1 MARNKENKLEQL
13 SMFDIHLPPNGEK
26 EVREIISKEPV
37 EVIPQPE
44 VKNQEI
50 VNLARVPD
58 SEFRATEHKPPTV
71 ADIIKTIEKGAYKI
85 GTHELLSDVFQCG
98 AIAVSN
104 QFDFRRA
111 PQREKTYKQI
121 MGKHDKN
128 GQMLILEIFSMIYSL
143 LSQQIFTN
151 VGFNDYLGELHMKS
165 NTSNSKAGQFFTP
178 YHVSKLCAGISV
190 DPNIVNECG
199 DADKILTLNEPA
211 CGSGGMVLA
220 AADIMYN
227 RHHLNI
233 SRNLLVVCS
242 DIDTRCVHMAYLQLG
257 LAGIPAIVCHQDT
270 LSLKTW
276 DVWETPACIMQRN
289 RFRNFIKAKE
299 KVK

>member
-1 MARNKENKLEQL
+1 METKTIYISGKISGDPFYKDKFKRAKEQL
-13 SMFDIHLPPNGEK
+13 LNDPKVNWIVINPAELPDGFTYEQYMRIDIAL
-26 EVREIISKEPV
+26 
-37 EVIPQPE
+37 
-44 VKNQEI
+44 
-50 VNLARVPD
+50 L
-58 SEFRATEHKPPTV
+58 TEC
-71 ADIIKTIEKGAYKI
+71 D
-85 GTHELLSDVFQCG
+85 
-98 AIAVSN
+98 AI
-104 QFDFRRA
+104 FMLRDW
-111 PQREKTYKQI
+111 
-121 MGKHDKN
+121 HDKN

-151 VGFNDYLGELHMKS
+151 VGFNDYLGELYMKS

-190 DPNIVNECG
+190 DPNIVNECR
-199 DADKILTLNEPA
+199 DTDKILTINEPA

-227 RHHLNI
+227 RHRLNI

-276 DVWETPACIMQRN
+276 DVWETPSYIMQWL
-289 RFRNFIKAKE
+289 RFRNALGSKKQNSPTIE
-299 KVK
+299 QI

>member
-1 MARNKENKLEQL
+1 MARKKENKLEQL
-13 SMFDIHLPPNGEK
+13 SMFDIHLPPNSVR
-26 EVREIISKEPV
+26 EVREIISKETV
-37 EVIPQPE
+37 ATIPQPE
-44 VKNQEI
+44 VKKQEI

-58 SEFRATEHKPPTV
+58 SEFRTTEHKPPTV
-71 ADIIKTIEKGAYKI
+71 AEIIKTIEKGAYKI

-143 LSQQIFTN
+143 LSQQVYTN
-151 VGFNDYLGELHMKS
+151 VGFNDYLGELYMKS

-190 DPNIVNECG
+190 DPNIVNDCR
-199 DADKILTLNEPA
+199 DSDKILTLNEPA

-227 RHHLNI
+227 RHKLNI
-233 SRNLLVVCS
+233 ARNLLVVCS

-276 DVWETPACIMQRN
+276 DVWETPAYIMQWL
-289 RFRNFIKAKE
+289 RFRNVLDRKE
-299 KVK
+299 